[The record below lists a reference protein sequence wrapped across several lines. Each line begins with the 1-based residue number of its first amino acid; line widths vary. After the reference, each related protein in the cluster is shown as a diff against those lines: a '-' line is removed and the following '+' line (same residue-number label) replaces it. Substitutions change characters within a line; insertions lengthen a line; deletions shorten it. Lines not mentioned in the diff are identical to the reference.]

1 VLESSKF
8 LCHLAVV
15 SHHRASL
22 ARHHSFLTACNA
34 IHFPLDHLP
43 GLIFLF
49 GRDATAARL
58 HVNSP
63 GPPSRSRPVSPQ
75 SISIHV
81 KHVMKRTAPMA
92 AALHAWTV
100 GVRFRSGVSA
110 FSTFHNRVPSKPFGR
125 TQAAFHP
132 STALGLN
139 RFLFDPSEVTV
150 PDGGEV
156 PTVTL
161 SKDDYRTVHAAKILG
176 LQNGDCLRAGVVA
189 EGGDE
194 DGAYGGC
201 VTDQATIE
209 WLPEGKIKKACPT
222 KNGDPPGSLRIALES
237 LVSSTESA
245 SADNQQGDA
254 STPVS
259 VSLILALPRPL
270 QLGRM
275 LPMISQMG
283 VEHLVLTAA
292 KKVPKD
298 YFGSHLFRK
307 PHVLRKL
314 LIEGLCQSG
323 DVKIPQIT
331 VAKRLKP
338 FMEDDLDA
346 FFPVDEYARVI
357 AHPQRVGQTEAPKR
371 MKEITFPS
379 NRERRRLVVAVGPEG
394 GWEEPYELDMF
405 EGLGFQQITMGTRV
419 LRSDVAV
426 VSLLGLAH
434 EVCSE
439 DIERR

>member
-1 VLESSKF
+1 
-8 LCHLAVV
+8 
-15 SHHRASL
+15 
-22 ARHHSFLTACNA
+22 
-34 IHFPLDHLP
+34 
-43 GLIFLF
+43 
-49 GRDATAARL
+49 
-58 HVNSP
+58 
-63 GPPSRSRPVSPQ
+63 
-75 SISIHV
+75 
-81 KHVMKRTAPMA
+81 MKRTAPMA
-92 AALHAWTV
+92 AALHALTI
-100 GVRFRSGVSA
+100 GVRSSGRSGVTA
-110 FSTFHNRVPSKPFGR
+110 FSTFHNHIPSKPFGR

-132 STALGLN
+132 STALKLN
-139 RFLFDPSEVTV
+139 RFLFDPSEVV
-150 PDGGEV
+150 VDDDDGSDAKV

-161 SKDDYRTVHAAKILG
+161 PKDDYRTVHAAKILG
-176 LQNGDCLRAGVVA
+176 LHNGDCLRAGVVS
-189 EGGDE
+189 EG
-194 DGAYGGC
+194 DGAGNEDKDGPYAGC

-222 KNGDPPGSLRIALES
+222 KKGDPPGSLRIALES

-245 SADNQQGDA
+245 DNPQDDTSSA
-254 STPVS
+254 VS

-283 VEHLVLTAA
+283 VDHLVLTAA

-307 PHVLRKL
+307 PEVLRKL

-323 DVKIPQIT
+323 DVKIPKIT

-338 FMEDDLDA
+338 FMEDDLDEL
-346 FFPVDEYARVI
+346 FPTDEYARVI

-371 MKEITFPS
+371 MREVNFPS
-379 NRERRRLVVAVGPEG
+379 NQKRRIVVAVGPEG

-426 VSLLGLAH
+426 VGLLSLAH
-434 EVCSE
+434 DVCSE
-439 DIERR
+439 EL

>member
-1 VLESSKF
+1 
-8 LCHLAVV
+8 
-15 SHHRASL
+15 
-22 ARHHSFLTACNA
+22 
-34 IHFPLDHLP
+34 
-43 GLIFLF
+43 
-49 GRDATAARL
+49 
-58 HVNSP
+58 
-63 GPPSRSRPVSPQ
+63 
-75 SISIHV
+75 
-81 KHVMKRTAPMA
+81 MA
-92 AALHAWTV
+92 AALHALAV
-100 GVRFRSGVSA
+100 GIRPRAGVTA
-110 FSTFHNRVPSKPFGR
+110 FSTFYKHISSKPFGR

-132 STALGLN
+132 STALKLN
-139 RFLFDPSEVTV
+139 RFLFDPTEVV
-150 PDGGEV
+150 VADDGSEV

-176 LQNGDCLRAGVVA
+176 LQNGDCLRAGIVA
-189 EGGDE
+189 EDV
-194 DGAYGGC
+194 GADSTDNADAYAGC

-237 LVSSTESA
+237 LAPFTESSPQGDTSSTS
-245 SADNQQGDA
+245 D
-254 STPVS
+254 S
-259 VSLILALPRPL
+259 VTLILALPRPL

-283 VEHLVLTAA
+283 VDHLVLTAA

-307 PHVLRKL
+307 PQVLRKL

-323 DVKIPQIT
+323 DVKIPKIT
-331 VAKRLKP
+331 VAKRLKL

-346 FFPVDEYARVI
+346 LFPVDEYARVI

-371 MKEITFPS
+371 MREVTFPES
-379 NRERRRLVVAVGPEG
+379 KRQRKVVIAVGPEG

-405 EGLGFQQITMGTRV
+405 QSLGFQQITMGTRV

-426 VSLLGLAH
+426 VSLLSLAH
-434 EVCSE
+434 DVCSA
-439 DIERR
+439 

>member
-1 VLESSKF
+1 
-8 LCHLAVV
+8 
-15 SHHRASL
+15 
-22 ARHHSFLTACNA
+22 
-34 IHFPLDHLP
+34 
-43 GLIFLF
+43 
-49 GRDATAARL
+49 
-58 HVNSP
+58 
-63 GPPSRSRPVSPQ
+63 
-75 SISIHV
+75 
-81 KHVMKRTAPMA
+81 MKQTAPMA
-92 AALHAWTV
+92 AALHALAI
-100 GVRFRSGVSA
+100 GVRSSTCRSGVTA
-110 FSTFHNRVPSKPFGR
+110 FSTFHNHIPSKPFGR

-132 STALGLN
+132 STALKLN
-139 RFLFDPSEVTV
+139 RFLFDPSEVV
-150 PDGGEV
+150 VDDDGGSDATV

-161 SKDDYRTVHAAKILG
+161 PKDDYRTVHAAKILG
-176 LQNGDCLRAGVVA
+176 LQNGDCLRAGVVS
-189 EGGDE
+189 EGRSGDGTSNGDN
-194 DGAYGGC
+194 DGPYAGC

-245 SADNQQGDA
+245 DNPQGDA
-254 STPVS
+254 STAAS

-283 VEHLVLTAA
+283 VDHLVLTAA

-307 PHVLRKL
+307 PEVLRKL

-323 DVKIPQIT
+323 DVKIPRIT

-338 FMEDDLDA
+338 FMEDDLDEL
-346 FFPVDEYARVI
+346 FPADEYARVI

-371 MKEITFPS
+371 MREISFPS
-379 NRERRRLVVAVGPEG
+379 NQKRRRIVVAVGAEG
-394 GWEEPYELDMF
+394 GWTEPYELDMF
-405 EGLGFQQITMGTRV
+405 ESLGFQQITMGTRV

-426 VSLLGLAH
+426 VSLLSLAH
-434 EVCSE
+434 DVCGDES
-439 DIERR
+439 